1 MDRDDVIYFCIWDQV
16 VQDQVVQDGLCPHC
30 NQRGTVSSWSAPGRC
45 SPCATLHSVPHIHGT
60 EWIPLPCALPHQGRF
75 PEELSLLHLKQR
87 SSKLGTS
94 QCETSHLCPEV
105 ALPGHQE
112 SLPLIKSNTAH
123 ASTLLWLHFELP
135 SSWHLKDTLEVCVT
149 IWNKEKTALG
159 ATCHAYYLYSITL
172 GWNGSTARVR
182 VENEGFLEYSQR
194 TSLSRITRTWYSPS
208 HTARWSPVLEPSPTV
223 KPCTAFT
230 YLSYPSSWKCFE

>member
-1 MDRDDVIYFCIWDQV
+1 MDSPGLRRGSEPLLNDSVRMDRYDVIYFCIWDQV

-112 SLPLIKSNTAH
+112 SLPSSKVTQHSFNPFVASLWASFKLALKRHFRGLCYFMKQGKNCLGGNLPCLLPVQHNT
-123 ASTLLWLHFELP
+123 W
-135 SSWHLKDTLEVCVT
+135 
-149 IWNKEKTALG
+149 
-159 ATCHAYYLYSITL
+159 
-172 GWNGSTARVR
+172 
-182 VENEGFLEYSQR
+182 
-194 TSLSRITRTWYSPS
+194 
-208 HTARWSPVLEPSPTV
+208 V
-223 KPCTAFT
+223 K
-230 YLSYPSSWKCFE
+230 W